1 MNPLLAI
8 VSKDILIEMRNK
20 ESISS
25 MMLFGLLVVVV
36 FSFAGLDSG
45 SGRAGVLWIAFTFAS
60 VIGLNRSL
68 AMELDNDCL
77 QGLMLAPLS
86 RNALYA
92 AKVMSNLVFM
102 LIADLVVLPFF
113 FLLNNLSFGW
123 PFFKIFGLAAI
134 GAVGLSAVGTILS
147 TISANTRMREVML
160 PILQIPLTIP
170 LVIVG
175 YEATKAVLDEVPE
188 RLPSLLS
195 ILAGFAIV
203 YLTASYLVFE
213 YVVED

>member
-1 MNPLLAI
+1 VNALLAI
-8 VSKDILIEMRNK
+8 VSKDVLIEMRNK

-36 FSFAGLDSG
+36 FSFALEPN

-77 QGLMLAPLS
+77 QGLMLAPLR
-86 RNALYA
+86 RNALYV
-92 AKVMSNLVFM
+92 AKVISNLVFM

-113 FLLNNLSFGW
+113 FLFNNINFGW
-123 PFFKIFGLAAI
+123 EFIKILGLAAL
-134 GAVGLSAVGTILS
+134 GALALSAVGTILS

-170 LVIVG
+170 IVIVG
-175 YEATKAVLDEVPE
+175 YEVTKAVMDDVPE
-188 RLPSLLS
+188 KIPRLLS
-195 ILAGFAIV
+195 VLVGFTFV

-213 YVVED
+213 HVVEE

>member
-1 MNPLLAI
+1 MSPFLAI

-36 FSFAGLDSG
+36 FSFALEPG

-92 AKVMSNLVFM
+92 AKVASNLVFM
-102 LIADLVVLPFF
+102 LIADFVVMPFF
-113 FLLNNLSFGW
+113 FIFNNINFGW
-123 PFFKIFGLAAI
+123 EFIKIFGLAAI
-134 GAVGLSAVGTILS
+134 GAVGLAGVGTILS

-170 LVIVG
+170 IVIVG
-175 YEATKAVLDEVPE
+175 YQATKAVLEETPE
-188 RLPSLLS
+188 KIPSLLS
-195 ILAGFAIV
+195 VLVGFTIV
-203 YLTASYLVFE
+203 YLTASYLIFE
-213 YVVED
+213 YVVEE

>member
-1 MNPLLAI
+1 MSPVVAI
-8 VSKDILIEMRNK
+8 VAKDILIEMRNK

-36 FSFAGLDSG
+36 FSFALDPG
-45 SGRAGVLWIAFTFAS
+45 SGRAGVLWIAFTFSS

-68 AMELDNDCL
+68 AMELDNECL

-92 AKVMSNLVFM
+92 AKVASNLVFM

-113 FLLNNLSFGW
+113 FVFNNLTFGLV
-123 PFFKIFGLAAI
+123 FIKIFGLAAL
-134 GAVGLSAVGTILS
+134 GALGLAAVGTILS
-147 TISANTRMREVML
+147 SISASTRMREVML

-175 YEATKAVLDEVPE
+175 YEVTKAVLDDIPE
-188 RLPSLLS
+188 RIPSLLS
-195 ILAGFAIV
+195 ILAGFTIV

-213 YVVED
+213 YVVEE